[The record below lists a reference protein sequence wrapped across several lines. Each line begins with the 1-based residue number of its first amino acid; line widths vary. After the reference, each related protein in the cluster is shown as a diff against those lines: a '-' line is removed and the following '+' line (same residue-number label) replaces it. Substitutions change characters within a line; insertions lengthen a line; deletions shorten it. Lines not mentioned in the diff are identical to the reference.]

1 MRDQPKTFPPRGLSR
16 EDAAW
21 YVGVGVT
28 LFDEMVADRR
38 MPRPKRIN
46 SRIVWDRLALDA
58 AFNDLPEDGR
68 ESAMDRSLRLRSQAA

>member
-1 MRDQPKTFPPRGLSR
+1 
-16 EDAAW
+16 
-21 YVGVGVT
+21 
-28 LFDEMVADRR
+28 MVADRR

-68 ESAMDRSLRLRSQAA
+68 ESAFDRSLRLRGEAA

>member
-21 YVGVGVT
+21 YIGVGVT

-38 MPRPKRIN
+38 MPRPKRVN

>member
-1 MRDQPKTFPPRGLSR
+1 MREQPKTFPPRGLSR
-16 EDAAW
+16 EEAAW
-21 YVGVGVT
+21 YIGVGVT

-68 ESAMDRSLRLRSQAA
+68 ESVFDRSLRVRGQAA